1 MRRAAAPTA
10 TLLFLPKTGWAIAHS
25 AHPPVTP
32 LYIDT
37 TVDSN
42 YVVTRMKIPFS
53 LKMPLDLSGLRKS
66 NIALIFGAIL
76 GKVII

>member
-1 MRRAAAPTA
+1 MRRTPAPTA

-37 TVDSN
+37 TVDN
-42 YVVTRMKIPFS
+42 YVDKRMKIPFS
-53 LKMPLDLSGLRKS
+53 LKMPLDLSGPTKS

>member
-1 MRRAAAPTA
+1 MRRTAAPTA

-37 TVDSN
+37 TVDD
-42 YVVTRMKIPFS
+42 YVDTRMKIPFS